1 MIVGFIGFPGLV
13 GFLVKSPPANKV
25 LSCGDW
31 LDMLNPGKG
40 RRCREIPVI
49 LGGAGR
55 YTDFDPLRLF
65 VGNNIETVM
74 GCIMFVKPRNLAT
87 CDFQVIVGES

>member
-1 MIVGFIGFPGLV
+1 MIVGFIRFPGLV
-13 GFLVKSPPANKV
+13 GFLIKSPPTNKV

-40 RRCREIPVI
+40 RRCGEIAII

-55 YTDFDPLRLF
+55 YTDFDPFRLS

-74 GCIMFVKPRNLAT
+74 GCIMFVKSRNLAT
-87 CDFQVIVGES
+87 RDFQVIVGES